1 MMRILQITF
10 SGLLVFAFC
19 VIAANAQTA
28 EAFLAKCDASFEGG
42 KYSDAIKECTKA
54 LDAKPGFEEALIT
67 RAGTYKILRNYP
79 AAIADYTE
87 LIRVTGGMAMAYFY
101 RADIYKRTG
110 KDNEAIADLTASIK
124 KDPKGLFA
132 ARSYYERGLLYD
144 KLGKPDEAQADYWA
158 AVKINPNHAQAK
170 AKIKY
175 PFGDKTLTEAA
186 NDIIPG
192 VKTPADGPSVKP
204 SPSPIAAAKPTPS
217 APVKTVPT
225 VAAKWKRMV
234 LTGTGLSVESPLP
247 FVLKS
252 DKPDPLLETMTANV
266 RWEMIDGGLW
276 ATVTYQKWD
285 RKFTAIR
292 QVLEET
298 VNIIFEDENAGT
310 KFVKDTTFLGEPAA
324 VIDQERFDPY
334 EKKQVRQKMIVF
346 GKPADYTQL
355 NFVHPAGDKAAAAK
369 VDQIVASFQKEGAV
383 VAGVSKLPPANWK
396 TFNFGGLLF
405 DFPAQIGEG
414 SCVQQLSS
422 QGQTVCG
429 KWGDPGKENLSI
441 DVSYRNYGNLL
452 APEIKKFAADY
463 LAEMKEI
470 MANDTS
476 WKEFKNEPYPINV
489 GEAVKIS
496 ASQAYDG
503 TNIIFVARGAERWQV
518 RVWHFNRWDGVRD
531 ALKRVLGSIKF
542 KQ

>member
-1 MMRILQITF
+1 MMRGHTLLTV
-10 SGLLVFAFC
+10 SLVFAFG
-19 VIAANAQTA
+19 VIAANAQTP

-54 LDAKPGFEEALIT
+54 LDTKPGYAEALIT

-101 RADIYKRTG
+101 RGDIYKRTG

-132 ARSYYERGLLYD
+132 ARSYYARGLIYD
-144 KLGKPDEAQADYWA
+144 ELGKTDAAQADYWA

-186 NDIIPG
+186 NDIVPG

-204 SPSPIAAAKPTPS
+204 TPSPIATAKPTPS
-217 APVKTVPT
+217 APIKTVP
-225 VAAKWKRMV
+225 AAASKWKRMT
-234 LTGTGLSVESPLP
+234 LAGTGLSVESPLP

-252 DKPDPLLETMTANV
+252 DKPDPLIETMTARV

-285 RKFTAIR
+285 QKFTAIR
-292 QVLEET
+292 QVLEKT
-298 VNIIFEDENAGT
+298 VNIIFQDENAGT
-310 KFVKDTTFLGEPAA
+310 KFVKNTIFLGEPAA

-346 GKPADYTQL
+346 GKPADNTQL
-355 NFVHPAGDKAAAAK
+355 NFVHPAGDKVAAAK
-369 VDQIVASFQKEGAV
+369 VDQIIASFQKDGAV

-405 DFPAQIGEG
+405 DFPTQVAEG
-414 SCVQQLSS
+414 SCGQQIAS
-422 QGQTVCG
+422 QGQTACG
-429 KWGDPGKENLSI
+429 KWGDPGKESLSI
-441 DVSYRNYGNLL
+441 DVSYRNYANLR

-463 LAEMKEI
+463 LANMKEI
-470 MANDTS
+470 MANDKN
-476 WKEFKNEPYPINV
+476 WKEFKNEPYPINM

-496 ASQAYDG
+496 VNQAYAG
-503 TNIIFVARGAERWQV
+503 TTTIFVARGAERWQI
-518 RVWHFNRWDGVRD
+518 RVWYFNRWDAVRE
-531 ALKRVLGSIKF
+531 ARARVVDSIKF